1 MRSMTAFG
9 RAASA
14 YPERHYEVAVELRS
28 VNNRYLDWNIR
39 LPRTYAA
46 LEDRIKVTLGKAGIS
61 RGKLDVFV
69 ALTDTRYADASGNTL
84 PQRYEPDVDAAR
96 GYADAAA
103 RIAAELGMEN
113 DLTVSRLLKLPG
125 VMVPIKDEEEAFT
138 DDEVWELLLPVLQEA
153 TAQFLEARTREGA
166 RLGDDI
172 LAKLA
177 GIRGT
182 VAEIA
187 ARSDENIRTHRARF
201 EERLRSFISD
211 ATITPDENRIL
222 TECAVYADKVAIDE
236 ELVRLGSHFD
246 ALEALFRSDEAVGRR
261 IDFLLQETNREVNT
275 IGSKCSDAAMAQ
287 KVADIKGELEKI
299 REQIQNIE

>member
-9 RAASA
+9 RATGA

-69 ALTDTRYADASGNTL
+69 TLTDTRYADADGRSLG
-84 PQRYEPDVDAAR
+84 QRYEADLEVAQSYVDAAEELV
-96 GYADAAA
+96 
-103 RIAAELGMEN
+103 RITGKPS
-113 DLTVSRLLKLPG
+113 DLTVSRLMRLPG
-125 VMVPIKDEEEAFT
+125 VMVPVKEADDALT

-153 TAQFLEARTREGA
+153 TTQFLDARTREGA
-166 RLGDDI
+166 RLGDDM

-177 GIRGT
+177 GIRGM

-246 ALEALFRSDEAVGRR
+246 ALEALLRSDEAVGRR

-287 KVADIKGELEKI
+287 KVADIKGEFEKI